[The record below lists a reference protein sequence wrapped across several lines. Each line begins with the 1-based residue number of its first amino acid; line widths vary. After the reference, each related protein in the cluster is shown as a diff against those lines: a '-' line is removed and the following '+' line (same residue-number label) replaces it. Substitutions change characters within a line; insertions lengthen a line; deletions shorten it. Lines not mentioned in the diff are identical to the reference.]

1 MQQKGECGP
10 CSKFGFGVLLQSPDP
25 DEFRNFFGH
34 VPVQRYVY
42 EDPIY
47 RYFYRDMI
55 GSIEGSI
62 EKVLDPE
69 KRMTSKI

>member
-1 MQQKGECGP
+1 MRQKGECGP

-25 DEFRNFFGH
+25 DEFRNFLGMFLSNDMFMKIRSAG
-34 VPVQRYVY
+34 
-42 EDPIY
+42 I
-47 RYFYRDMI
+47 FYRDMI

-62 EKVLDPE
+62 EKVLNPE